1 MMDGKA
7 LAKKIGEFKYPILI
21 LLFGI
26 ILLLLPTGEGKPE
39 DTENP
44 NMALEE
50 VLSASEGVGRI
61 RILISDTGTVVVCDG
76 AGNAAVRLDIIHA
89 IGSYTGFGSD
99 KITVLKMSN

>member
-26 ILLLLPTGEGKPE
+26 ILLLLPTGEGK
-39 DTENP
+39 TEETVNP

>member
-26 ILLLLPTGEGKPE
+26 LLLLLPTGVDTPE
-39 DTENP
+39 EKEVPDL
-44 NMALEE
+44 ALEQ

-61 RILISDTGTVVVCDG
+61 RILLSDTGAVVVCDG
-76 AGNAAVRLDIIHA
+76 AGNAAVRLDILHA

-99 KITVLKMSN
+99 KITVLKMSK